1 MREPGGLSHRWGSG
15 ARPVKGPKLVPVFLL
30 AEVLKRCPRGDVDVA
45 CPCPRGSGCCGPGVG
60 KLVLSLCP
68 LWPSRSVWASPPPGC
83 PGGCRLL
90 PLVAQ
95 CLVTFPVGAGPSFW
109 SSRAGF
115 WGLKPGEDWRF
126 AGGVQMGSGPECN
139 FPADLW
145 EGIALQPSCMLALS
159 PRKVHA
165 LTQGKGHDLLSEP
178 SLCVLQNWVQI
189 PALPATP

>member
-1 MREPGGLSHRWGSG
+1 MWILPAHALVAVGAVALASGSSSCPSAACG
-15 ARPVKGPKLVPVFLL
+15 RP
-30 AEVLKRCPRGDVDVA
+30 
-45 CPCPRGSGCCGPGVG
+45 
-60 KLVLSLCP
+60 
-68 LWPSRSVWASPPPGC
+68 RSVWASPPPGY

-90 PLVAQ
+90 PLVAW

-126 AGGVQMGSGPECN
+126 AGGVQMGSGPECD
-139 FPADLW
+139 FSADLR

-159 PRKVHA
+159 PSKVHA
-165 LTQGKGHDLLSEP
+165 LTQGKGQDLLSEP